1 MHLQQIWPFSV
12 TCAKSEGPLKCIALG
27 NPRKLII
34 LALVTG
40 FRKGTICGPPFSPA
54 ALSQVPGAMPLGEA
68 GFPCLSLLSVQGA
81 CASHHV
87 HETQRG
93 KRVRENKFAVLIV
106 VIVPTLLPKS
116 EADSNRLVADH
127 LEVESH
133 DGVTDSELGGR
144 RRSLVLVMVFHSG
157 WLVSSWCLPKPMQRL
172 ECV

>member
-1 MHLQQIWPFSV
+1 MHCFGKPKETDHSGAGYGVSQRNYLW
-12 TCAKSEGPLKCIALG
+12 
-27 NPRKLII
+27 
-34 LALVTG
+34 
-40 FRKGTICGPPFSPA
+40 PPFSPA

-87 HETQRG
+87 HQTQRG

-144 RRSLVLVMVFHSG
+144 RRSLVLVVVLQSG
-157 WLVSSWCLPKPMQRL
+157 WLVSSWCLPKPMGATKVRMCL
-172 ECV
+172 KCWS